1 MIDYT
6 AKVFKSL
13 GHPIRLKIVKRL
25 GSKRLCVCELQE
37 DVEFSQANLSQHLK
51 VLKESEILYSEKE
64 GLKVMYQVKDL
75 RILESISLIESM
87 MEDNFKK
94 IIAGGTKNE

>member
-1 MIDYT
+1 MRLST
-6 AKVFKSL
+6 
-13 GHPIRLKIVKRL
+13 GELKIVKRL

-94 IIAGGTKNE
+94 IIAGGSKNE